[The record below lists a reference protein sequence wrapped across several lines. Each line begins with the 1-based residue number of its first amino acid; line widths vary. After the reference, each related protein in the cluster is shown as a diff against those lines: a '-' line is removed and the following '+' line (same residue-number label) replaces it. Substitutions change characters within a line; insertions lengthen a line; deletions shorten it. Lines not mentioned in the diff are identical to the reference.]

1 MEEDI
6 YLESVS
12 EFVKPK
18 RKKLP
23 IYFSEDRDA
32 LKVTQFPAGEPNI
45 ELDYHFI
52 VESGIVTLNVIYP
65 YHHAVLDVM
74 FTVLDIIKKTKT
86 KVILNIPYMP
96 YARADRNI
104 KVDGKD
110 RIPMITKFL
119 NRLFKEYNDIIIEVN
134 TDSIHCIDIL
144 PDYER
149 LINNEKIFSR
159 LNVDDY
165 DFIIF
170 PDDGMYMRYV
180 LFYKDRETL
189 EEKNIDNKIIVFNKE
204 RNDDS
209 VKFLKYEFI
218 HSDMNID
225 DLKDKK
231 CVIVDDIIDG
241 GATIEEI
248 AKFLK
253 IYTDE
258 IYAFTVHGIFSG
270 KKGFKLDNIKS
281 IDYIYNYLNN
291 K

>member
-6 YLESVS
+6 CLENS
-12 EFVKPK
+12 VKPK
-18 RKKLP
+18 HKKLP

-74 FTVLDIIKKTKT
+74 FAVLDIIRKTKT

-110 RIPMITKFL
+110 RISMITKFL

-144 PDYER
+144 PNYDK
-149 LINNEKIFSR
+149 LINNEKIFYR
-159 LNVDDY
+159 LDTTKYDY
-165 DFIIF
+165 IIL
-170 PDDGMYMRYV
+170 PDNGMYMRYNI
-180 LFYKDRETL
+180 FYRSKGLVED
-189 EEKNIDNKIIVFNKE
+189 KNIDDKIIVFDKE
-204 RNDDS
+204 RDDNF
-209 VKFLKYEFI
+209 VKFLNYSFI
-218 HSDMNID
+218 NPEINID
-225 DLKDKK
+225 SLKNSK

-253 IYTDE
+253 TYTDE